1 MSAENDDLRPQ
12 PQYDEE
18 EARQILA
25 GHLESLGARTST
37 ERAAAAN
44 HLFSE
49 IAALC
54 RELKY
59 EVRLSD
65 SLEIR
70 TGDGPNARAAHAWYA
85 DGQIFTV
92 GSYQLRRTGEP
103 RPLPLRFN
111 PVTRRLESVEED
123 SYRVPIPGQPRAKRS
138 AKAVLAEALVAAL
151 GEQPQEQR
159 SATLPSTGY
168 STR

>member
-1 MSAENDDLRPQ
+1 MSAENDDPRPQ

-18 EARQILA
+18 EAKQILA
-25 GHLESLGARTST
+25 GHLESLGARVST

-44 HLFSE
+44 LLFSE

-70 TGDGPNARAAHAWYA
+70 TDDGHSAHAWYA
-85 DGQIFTV
+85 EGQIVTV

-159 SATLPSTGY
+159 PANLPSTGY

>member
-1 MSAENDDLRPQ
+1 VSAENDDLRPQ

-18 EARQILA
+18 EAKQLLA
-25 GHLESLGARTST
+25 GYLEMLGARTSP

-44 HLFSE
+44 LLLSE
-49 IAALC
+49 TAALC

-65 SLEIR
+65 TLEIR
-70 TGDGPNARAAHAWYA
+70 TGDGHTAHAYYG
-85 DGQIFTV
+85 DGEIFTV
-92 GSYQLRRTGEP
+92 GSFQARRKGEP

-111 PVTRRLESVEED
+111 PVTRRLEGMEED

-151 GEQPQEQR
+151 SGQPQEGR
-159 SATLPSTGY
+159 SASLPSTSY

>member
-1 MSAENDDLRPQ
+1 MSAETDEPRPQ

-18 EARQILA
+18 EAKQILA
-25 GHLESLGARTST
+25 GHLESLGARASA

-44 HLFSE
+44 LLFSE
-49 IAALC
+49 TAALC

-65 SLEIR
+65 TLEVR
-70 TGDGPNARAAHAWYA
+70 TGDGPTAHAAHAWYA
-85 DGQIFTV
+85 DGQILTV
-92 GSYQLRRTGEP
+92 GSFQLRRTGEP

-111 PVTRRLESVEED
+111 PVTRRLEGAEED
-123 SYRVPIPGQPRAKRS
+123 SYRVPVPGQPRAKRS

-151 GEQPQEQR
+151 TEQTQER
-159 SATLPSTGY
+159 SAALPSTGY